1 MAYYVKYFTLLLCI
15 CSILQ
20 SHAKTY
26 IGVPAHE
33 FHLSKCQIEYSETD
47 QALQIMLHV
56 YLDDLEEALRQQG
69 ADKLFLCSEK
79 EHEKAEKYLFRYLQ
93 QRINM
98 NVNGE
103 AVEYEFVGKEQSDDL
118 QAVWCYL
125 EITNVTNIE
134 SIEITNNL
142 LMEVFDDQKN
152 VVHIVIDKN
161 KQGYFLFHKGQ
172 ESDKV
177 TF

>member
-1 MAYYVKYFTLLLCI
+1 MIRSGKYIYLLFSFLSLI
-15 CSILQ
+15 QVRAS
-20 SHAKTY
+20 SFSGA
-26 IGVPAHE
+26 PAHE
-33 FHLSKCQIEYSETD
+33 FHLSKCQIEYSESD

-69 ADKLFLCSEK
+69 ADKLFLCTDK

-98 NVNGE
+98 VVNE
-103 AVEYEFVGKEQSDDL
+103 QAVEYEFVGKEQSDDL

-125 EITNVTNIE
+125 EVTNIDTVE
-134 SIEITNNL
+134 SIEIKNNL

-152 VVHIVIDKN
+152 VVHIVVDKN